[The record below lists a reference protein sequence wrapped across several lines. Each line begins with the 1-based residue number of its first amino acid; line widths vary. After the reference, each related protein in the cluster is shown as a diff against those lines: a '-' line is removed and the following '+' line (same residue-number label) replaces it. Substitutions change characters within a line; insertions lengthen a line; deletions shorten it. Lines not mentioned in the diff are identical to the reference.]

1 VLHLIFIAKFASS
14 YASLKNFSHNNRTQG
29 HMEKSQQ
36 ELKRTRLQNR
46 RLKKLAEIAAVYN
59 KSISGQIREY
69 DDGFSSKAKQIF
81 TKNKKRYI
89 I

>member
-1 VLHLIFIAKFASS
+1 MLHFIFIANFASS

-46 RLKKLAEIAAVYN
+46 RFKNLAEIAVVY
-59 KSISGQIREY
+59 
-69 DDGFSSKAKQIF
+69 D
-81 TKNKKRYI
+81 
-89 I
+89 